1 MAFPTTGGWSYTA
14 SLVVVDE
21 ADFADNLDALLAAVN
36 PTIDEGCRLTLLST
50 ADKSKPQSAFK
61 RIYGAGNVRLLRL
74 PSSA

>member
-1 MAFPTTGGWSYTA
+1 MRRTSR
-14 SLVVVDE
+14 
-21 ADFADNLDALLAAVN
+21 DNLDALARRGEA
-36 PTIDEGCRLTLLST
+36 DDRRGGRLILLST